1 VTSIAAAIAAASSMD
16 GSGVMRTL
24 GDESLTT
31 GCFRACDGEVPRAWT

>member
-1 VTSIAAAIAAASSMD
+1 VTSMAAAIAAASSMV

-31 GCFRACDGEVPRAWT
+31 ECFRAYDAEVLRAWT